1 MTLTLHDDLW
11 DHDDPCLWNERSL
24 MSLNKMAS
32 IGFRKCDHNLLYLL
46 TSQMAAMCDVSATE
60 TAIIYGLEPVW
71 GSGFTWFLLGER
83 MGAAPVLGK
92 MFCPWLLFVVSFYL
106 LIAILSVAPDML
118 RR

>member
-1 MTLTLHDDLW
+1 
-11 DHDDPCLWNERSL
+11 
-24 MSLNKMAS
+24 
-32 IGFRKCDHNLLYLL
+32 
-46 TSQMAAMCDVSATE
+46 MAAMCDVSATE
-60 TAIIYGLEPVW
+60 TAILYGLEPVW

-83 MGAAPVLGK
+83 MGAAPELGK